1 MAIETKERED
11 LASFAFVCLY
21 LSDDVDAW
29 ISFALVKASKMC
41 R

>member
-11 LASFAFVCLY
+11 LTPFAFVCLY
-21 LSDDVDAW
+21 LSDDVDAY
-29 ISFALVKASKMC
+29 ISFALVKALEMC